1 MSPLQARVGR
11 QRQLYD
17 QGLRLVAGC
26 IPYRLKNVEDA
37 TASEDSF
44 EVLMVSSPDRDD
56 LVFPKGGWEND
67 ESVHDA
73 ARREALEE
81 AGIKGELE
89 DEPLGV
95 WEFRSK
101 SKENRCGREGYCKGY
116 MFAMEV
122 TEELDYWPEQGSRE
136 RRWLSISDAIKLCRY
151 DWMREALEVFQ
162 EKVCCKYEKHQL
174 REDSMVVPVSE
185 ATDHQIPSMCFVKTS
200 DSPCLESPINALC

>member
-26 IPYRLKNVEDA
+26 IPYRLKHVEDA
-37 TASEDSF
+37 AASEDGF
-44 EVLMVSSPDRDD
+44 EVLMVSSPNRDD

-67 ESVHDA
+67 ESVQDA
-73 ARREALEE
+73 ALREALEE

-89 DEPLGV
+89 DEELGI

-101 SKENRCGREGYCKGY
+101 SRENSCSREGYCKGY
-116 MFAMEV
+116 MFALVV
-122 TEELDYWPEQGSRE
+122 TEVLDYWPEQGSRE
-136 RRWLSISDAIKLCRY
+136 RRWLSISEAIKLCRY

-162 EKVCCKYEKHQL
+162 ERLRCKDRKHQL
-174 REDSMVVPVSE
+174 REESMVVSVSE

-200 DSPCLESPINALC
+200 DTQCLDSPINALC